1 LGVEDAS
8 KPEEE
13 DDLAPFQIRRRWEKR
28 CIKQERLLQT
38 YTVHIT
44 LLFMKK
50 LEKMLSYFRFKTRSN
65 VCCSKFET
73 LLKKLS
79 KFASNTIND

>member
-50 LEKMLSYFRFKTRSN
+50 LENIF
-65 VCCSKFET
+65 
-73 LLKKLS
+73 
-79 KFASNTIND
+79 